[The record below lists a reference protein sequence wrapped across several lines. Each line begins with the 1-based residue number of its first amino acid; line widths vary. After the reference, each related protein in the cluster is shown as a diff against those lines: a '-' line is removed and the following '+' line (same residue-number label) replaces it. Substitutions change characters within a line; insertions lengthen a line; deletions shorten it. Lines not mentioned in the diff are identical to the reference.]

1 MNKQRRKAIEHFR
14 KRLDGLKLAPEELRS
29 DIEALR
35 DEEQEYYD
43 NMPQS
48 FQDGEKGQ
56 GAEAA
61 VSSFDEALSAMD
73 EIESQIGEAD
83 GHLEQASA

>member
-1 MNKQRRKAIEHFR
+1 MNKQRRKAIEHLR
-14 KRLDGLKLAPEELRS
+14 NRLDGLKLAVGELRNEV
-29 DIEALR
+29 EALR
-35 DEEQEYYD
+35 DDEQEYYD

-56 GAEAA
+56 AAEAA

-73 EIESQIGEAD
+73 EIESQIGETD
-83 GHLEQASA
+83 GHLEQAAA